1 MNDEELR
8 SDWEALTEQE
18 KEEVLNA
25 FKCAFDAVK
34 CATMLL
40 VETVMKVMPDLS
52 NADTNDLR
60 CSNIDE
66 EGVL

>member
-1 MNDEELR
+1 MKDEKLR
-8 SDWEALTEQE
+8 SDWDALTEQE
-18 KEEVLNA
+18 KEEVLKA

-60 CSNIDE
+60 GSNIDE

>member
-18 KEEVLNA
+18 KEEALNA

-60 CSNIDE
+60 GSNIDE